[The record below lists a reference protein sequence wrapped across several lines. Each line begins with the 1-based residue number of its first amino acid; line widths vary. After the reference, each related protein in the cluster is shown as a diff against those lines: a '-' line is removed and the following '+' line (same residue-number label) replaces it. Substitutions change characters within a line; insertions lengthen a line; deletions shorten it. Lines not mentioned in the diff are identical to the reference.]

1 MVYRWRTIFAQ
12 KLLLEQLRRRTSFT
26 RPPRLS
32 LDSGGSDEV
41 VGGWQVDNVVEGWR
55 VEGDVKEEPNATADE
70 SGLTEGR
77 GRLEAEGVTVHET
90 K

>member
-1 MVYRWRTIFAQ
+1 MYRWCTIFAQ

-55 VEGDVKEEPNATADE
+55 VEGDAEEEPNTTADE

-77 GRLEAEGVTVHET
+77 GCLEAEGVTVHET